1 MQFEN
6 KSQHESQSDCK
17 DHSDFKMNVIH
28 HVKNRINIPYCGAQR
43 QRGNGPEVQRSKH
56 AERGW
61 LREASKSQTQ

>member
-1 MQFEN
+1 M
-6 KSQHESQSDCK
+6 D
-17 DHSDFKMNVIH
+17 VIH
-28 HVKNRINIPYCGAQR
+28 HVKNRINIPYCGAQK